1 MKKNYFFKRYS
12 NILLLLL
19 FSFIFFTTS
28 YSQKKAIDSTLSVLS
43 KHLQED
49 SLRANALIYLS
60 YLYQT
65 SNLTNSEYYAKEAL
79 YIVNKLNNPLL
90 ECAALNQLA
99 SVYTWKRKTTEA
111 LTTYF
116 EQQEIAQKTNQD
128 YWLIKAYLGIS
139 YVYELENEWGKAVRN
154 TLYALK
160 IAEKSPDPF
169 DEEDVYN
176 HLGSEYLGLKN
187 DKLAEEFLRKA
198 ATLFKKDE
206 NLDQLGD
213 CQITLAKVF
222 ARRGNYDSATHYFDN
237 ALELFTM
244 LDEPYQIADVYQQMG
259 DMYSMQG
266 KYKQAETYY
275 KKTIRIYDKTN
286 ASEGDYAL
294 AVIGLGTV
302 AFAEKNYD
310 TAASI
315 FHTEFEKVKQANIIE
330 PQLQCLLYMSK
341 SDSALGN
348 YKEALEHMQN
358 YAVLYDSF
366 YSQEKTKTTQRMLI
380 EFDVQQKEKENE
392 QLKMENSLQQQH
404 MAIFAVAGIALL
416 IAGAFLALLYKQKT
430 EALNSVKQMQQKTE
444 TQKNELAVINTVKDK
459 LISMIAHDVRSPL
472 TSLQNTLHLT
482 RQKILNEEEFD
493 KLSLILDNDIR
504 HLVSMLDNTLLWAR
518 EQIHALKVNK
528 VCFDLHSLA
537 EDVIE
542 LYHQPIQDKYLSVKN
557 NIPPATEVVSDKEI
571 IHTALRNFVSNAIKF
586 TPLGTSIEISSEQK
600 NGAMYITVK
609 DEGVGISK
617 EILNKINKKEFV
629 STRGTNNEK
638 GTGLGLMFT
647 EDLLSKLGEELYI
660 ETQAGKGTSITFTIH
675 KQDVNPS

>member
-1 MKKNYFFKRYS
+1 MKKKYFFKRYS
-12 NILLLLL
+12 NIFLVLVSL
-19 FSFIFFTTS
+19 IFCIVS
-28 YSQKKAIDSTLSVLS
+28 QAQKKAIDSTLNVLK
-43 KHLQED
+43 KHLKED

-65 SNLTNSEYYAKEAL
+65 SSLTNSEYYAKEAL
-79 YIVNKLNNPLL
+79 GIANKLNKDAL

-99 SVYTWKRKTTEA
+99 SVYTWERKTTEA
-111 LTTYF
+111 LATYF
-116 EQQEIAQKTNQD
+116 QQQEIAQKTNQE
-128 YWLIKAYLGIS
+128 YWLIKAYLGVS
-139 YVYELENEWGKAVRN
+139 NVYELENEWGKAVKY
-154 TLYALK
+154 TLDALK

-176 HLGSEYLGLKN
+176 NLGAEYLGLKN
-187 DKLAEEFLRKA
+187 DKLAEEYLRKA
-198 ATLFKKDE
+198 ATLFKKDN

-213 CQITLAKVF
+213 CEITLAKVF
-222 ARRGNYDSATHYFDN
+222 ATRGNYDSAKYYFDD
-237 ALELFTM
+237 AVALFTS
-244 LDEPYQIADVYQQMG
+244 LDEPYQIADVYQHVG
-259 DMYSMQG
+259 DMYSARGM
-266 KYKQAETYY
+266 YNQAETYY
-275 KKTIRIYDKTN
+275 KKTILIYDKTD
-286 ASEGDYAL
+286 AAEGDYAL

-302 AFAEKNYD
+302 AFGKKNYD
-310 TAASI
+310 TASLI
-315 FHTEFEKVKQANIIE
+315 FHNEFAKVKQANIIE
-330 PQLQCLLYMSK
+330 PQLQCLLYMAK

-358 YAVLYDSF
+358 YAVLYDGF
-366 YSQEKTKTTQRMLI
+366 YSQEKTRSTQRLLI
-380 EFDVQQKEKENE
+380 ELDVQQKEKENE

-444 TQKNELAVINTVKDK
+444 AQKNELAIINTVKDK

-518 EQIHALKVNK
+518 EQIHVLKVNK
-528 VCFDLHSLA
+528 IPFDLHSLA
-537 EDVIE
+537 EDVLE

-557 NIPPATEVVSDKEI
+557 NIPPSTEVISDKEI
-571 IHTALRNFVSNAIKF
+571 IHTALRNFISNAIKF
-586 TPLGTSIEISSEQK
+586 TPLGTSIEINAEQK

-617 EILNKINKKEFV
+617 EILNKINRKEFV

-647 EDLLSKLGEELYI
+647 EDLISKLGEELYI
-660 ETQAGKGTSITFTIH
+660 ETQAGKGTAITFTIH
-675 KQDVNPS
+675 KQDTTAS

>member
-1 MKKNYFFKRYS
+1 MKKKYFFKRYS
-12 NILLLLL
+12 NIFLVLVSL
-19 FSFIFFTTS
+19 IFCIVS
-28 YSQKKAIDSTLSVLS
+28 QAQKKAIDSTLNVLK
-43 KHLQED
+43 KHLKED

-65 SNLTNSEYYAKEAL
+65 SSLTNSEYYAKEAL
-79 YIVNKLNNPLL
+79 GIANKLNKDAL

-99 SVYTWKRKTTEA
+99 SVYTWERKTTEA
-111 LTTYF
+111 LATYF
-116 EQQEIAQKTNQD
+116 QQQEIAQKTNQE
-128 YWLIKAYLGIS
+128 YWLIKAYLGVS
-139 YVYELENEWGKAVRN
+139 NVYELENEWGKAVKY
-154 TLYALK
+154 TLDALK

-176 HLGSEYLGLKN
+176 NLGAEYLGLKN
-187 DKLAEEFLRKA
+187 DKLAEEYLRKA
-198 ATLFKKDE
+198 AALFKKDN

-213 CQITLAKVF
+213 CEITLAKVF
-222 ARRGNYDSATHYFDN
+222 ATRGNYDSAKYYFDD
-237 ALELFTM
+237 AVALFTS
-244 LDEPYQIADVYQQMG
+244 LDEPYQIADVYQHVG
-259 DMYSMQG
+259 DMYSARGM
-266 KYKQAETYY
+266 YNQAETYY
-275 KKTIRIYDKTN
+275 KKTILIYDKTD
-286 ASEGDYAL
+286 AAEGDYAL

-302 AFAEKNYD
+302 AFGKKNYD
-310 TAASI
+310 TASLI
-315 FHTEFEKVKQANIIE
+315 FHNEFAKVKQANIIE
-330 PQLQCLLYMSK
+330 PQLQCLLYMAK

-358 YAVLYDSF
+358 YAVLYDGF
-366 YSQEKTKTTQRMLI
+366 YSQEKTRSTQRLLI
-380 EFDVQQKEKENE
+380 ELDVQQKEKENE

-444 TQKNELAVINTVKDK
+444 AQKNELAIINTVKDK

-518 EQIHALKVNK
+518 EQIHVLKVNK
-528 VCFDLHSLA
+528 IPFDLHSLA
-537 EDVIE
+537 EDVLE

-557 NIPPATEVVSDKEI
+557 NIPPSTEVISDKEI
-571 IHTALRNFVSNAIKF
+571 IHTALRNFISNAIKF
-586 TPLGTSIEISSEQK
+586 TPLGTSIEINAEQK

-617 EILNKINKKEFV
+617 EILNKINRKEFV

-647 EDLLSKLGEELYI
+647 EDLISKLGEELYI
-660 ETQAGKGTSITFTIH
+660 ETQAGKGTAITFTIH
-675 KQDVNPS
+675 KQDTTAS

>member
-1 MKKNYFFKRYS
+1 MKKKYFFKRYS
-12 NILLLLL
+12 NIFLVLVSL
-19 FSFIFFTTS
+19 IFCIVS
-28 YSQKKAIDSTLSVLS
+28 QAQKKAIDSTLNVLK
-43 KHLQED
+43 KHLKED

-65 SNLTNSEYYAKEAL
+65 SSLTNSEYYAKEAL
-79 YIVNKLNNPLL
+79 GIANKLNKDAL

-99 SVYTWKRKTTEA
+99 SVYTWERKTTEA
-111 LTTYF
+111 LATYF
-116 EQQEIAQKTNQD
+116 QQQEIAQKTNQE
-128 YWLIKAYLGIS
+128 YWLIKAYLGVS
-139 YVYELENEWGKAVRN
+139 NVYELENEWGKAVKY
-154 TLYALK
+154 TLDALK

-176 HLGSEYLGLKN
+176 NLGAEYLGLKN
-187 DKLAEEFLRKA
+187 DKLAEEYLRKA
-198 ATLFKKDE
+198 ATLFKKDN

-213 CQITLAKVF
+213 CEITLAKVF
-222 ARRGNYDSATHYFDN
+222 ATRGNYDSAKYYFDD
-237 ALELFTM
+237 AVALFTS
-244 LDEPYQIADVYQQMG
+244 LDEPYQIADVYQHVG
-259 DMYSMQG
+259 DMYSARGM
-266 KYKQAETYY
+266 YNQAETYY
-275 KKTIRIYDKTN
+275 KKTILIYDKTD
-286 ASEGDYAL
+286 AAEGDYAL

-302 AFAEKNYD
+302 AFGKKNYD
-310 TAASI
+310 TASLI
-315 FHTEFEKVKQANIIE
+315 FHNEFAKVKQANIIE
-330 PQLQCLLYMSK
+330 PQLQCLLYMAK

-358 YAVLYDSF
+358 YAVLYDGF
-366 YSQEKTKTTQRMLI
+366 YSQEKTRSTQRLLI
-380 EFDVQQKEKENE
+380 ELDVQQKEKENE

-416 IAGAFLALLYKQKT
+416 IAGAFLSLLYKQKT

-444 TQKNELAVINTVKDK
+444 AQKNELAIINTVKDK

-518 EQIHALKVNK
+518 EQIHVLKVNK
-528 VCFDLHSLA
+528 IPFDLHSLA
-537 EDVIE
+537 EDVLE

-557 NIPPATEVVSDKEI
+557 NIPPSTEVISDKEI
-571 IHTALRNFVSNAIKF
+571 IHTALRNFISNAIKF
-586 TPLGTSIEISSEQK
+586 TPLGTSIEINAEQK

-617 EILNKINKKEFV
+617 EILNKINRKEFV

-647 EDLLSKLGEELYI
+647 EDLISKLGEELYI
-660 ETQAGKGTSITFTIH
+660 ETQAGKGTAITFTIH
-675 KQDVNPS
+675 KQDTTAS

>member
-1 MKKNYFFKRYS
+1 MKKKYFFKRYS
-12 NILLLLL
+12 NIFLVLVSL
-19 FSFIFFTTS
+19 IFCIVS
-28 YSQKKAIDSTLSVLS
+28 QAQKKAIDSTLNVLK
-43 KHLQED
+43 KHLKED

-79 YIVNKLNNPLL
+79 GIANKFNKDAL

-99 SVYTWKRKTTEA
+99 SVYTWERKTTEA
-111 LTTYF
+111 LATYF
-116 EQQEIAQKTNQD
+116 QQQEIAQKTNQE
-128 YWLIKAYLGIS
+128 YWLIKAYLGVS
-139 YVYELENEWGKAVRN
+139 NVYELENEWGKAVKY
-154 TLYALK
+154 TLDALK

-176 HLGSEYLGLKN
+176 NLGAEYLGLKN
-187 DKLAEEFLRKA
+187 DKLAEEYLRKA
-198 ATLFKKDE
+198 ATLFKKDN

-213 CQITLAKVF
+213 CEITLAKVF
-222 ARRGNYDSATHYFDN
+222 ATRGNYDSAKYYFDD
-237 ALELFTM
+237 AVALFTS
-244 LDEPYQIADVYQQMG
+244 LDEPYQIADVYQHVG
-259 DMYSMQG
+259 DMYSARGM
-266 KYKQAETYY
+266 YNQAETYY
-275 KKTIRIYDKTN
+275 KKTILIYDKTD
-286 ASEGDYAL
+286 AAEGDYAL

-302 AFAEKNYD
+302 AFGKKNYD
-310 TAASI
+310 TASLI
-315 FHTEFEKVKQANIIE
+315 FHNEFAKVKQANIIE
-330 PQLQCLLYMSK
+330 PQLQCLLYMAK

-358 YAVLYDSF
+358 YAVLYDGF
-366 YSQEKTKTTQRMLI
+366 YSQEKTRSTQRLLI
-380 EFDVQQKEKENE
+380 ELDVQQKEKENE

-444 TQKNELAVINTVKDK
+444 AQKNELAIINTVKDK

-518 EQIHALKVNK
+518 EQIHVLKVNK
-528 VCFDLHSLA
+528 IPFDLHSLA
-537 EDVIE
+537 EDVLE

-557 NIPPATEVVSDKEI
+557 NIPPSTEVISDKEI
-571 IHTALRNFVSNAIKF
+571 IHTALRNFISNAIKF
-586 TPLGTSIEISSEQK
+586 TPLGTSIEINAEQK

-617 EILNKINKKEFV
+617 EILNKINRKEFV

-647 EDLLSKLGEELYI
+647 EDLISKLGEELYI
-660 ETQAGKGTSITFTIH
+660 ETQAGKGTAITFTIH
-675 KQDVNPS
+675 KQDTTAS

>member
-1 MKKNYFFKRYS
+1 MKKNYFFKSYS
-12 NILLLLL
+12 NTFLLLLSL
-19 FSFIFFTTS
+19 IFCITS
-28 YSQKKAIDSTLSVLS
+28 HAQKKAIDSTLNILR
-43 KHLQED
+43 KHLKED
-49 SLRANALIYLS
+49 SLRANALIHLS

-79 YIVNKLNNPLL
+79 SIVNRLNNDAL

-99 SVYTWKRKTTEA
+99 SVYTWERKTTEA

-116 EQQEIAQKTNQD
+116 QQQEIAQKTNQE
-128 YWLIKAYLGIS
+128 YWLIKAYLGVS
-139 YVYELENEWGKAVRN
+139 NVYELENEWGKAVKY
-154 TLYALK
+154 TLDALK
-160 IAEKSPDPF
+160 IAEESPDPF

-176 HLGSEYLGLKN
+176 HLGAEYLGLKN
-187 DKLAEEFLRKA
+187 DKLAEEYLRKA
-198 ATLFKKDE
+198 AVLFKKDN

-213 CQITLAKVF
+213 CEITLAKVF
-222 ARRGNYDSATHYFDN
+222 ATRGNYDSAEHYFND
-237 ALELFTM
+237 AVELFTN
-244 LDEPYQIADVYQQMG
+244 LDEPYQIADVYQHIG
-259 DMYSMQG
+259 DMYSVRGM
-266 KYKQAETYY
+266 YKQAETYY
-275 KKTIRIYDKTN
+275 KKTILIYDKTD
-286 ASEGDYAL
+286 AAEGDYAL

-302 AFAEKNYD
+302 AFGKKNYD
-310 TAASI
+310 TASLI
-315 FHTEFEKVKQANIIE
+315 FHNEFAKVKQANIIE
-330 PQLQCLLYMSK
+330 PQLQCLIYMAK

-358 YAVLYDSF
+358 YATLYDSF
-366 YSQEKTKTTQRMLI
+366 YSQEKTRATQRMLV
-380 EFDVQQKEKENE
+380 ELDVQQKEKENE

-444 TQKNELAVINTVKDK
+444 AQKNELAIINTVKDK

-482 RQKILNEEEFD
+482 REKILNEEEFD

-518 EQIHALKVNK
+518 EQIHALKINK
-528 VCFDLHSLA
+528 VPFDLHSLA
-537 EDVIE
+537 EDVLE

-557 NIPPATEVVSDKEI
+557 NIPPLTEVVSDKEI
-571 IHTALRNFVSNAIKF
+571 IHTALRNFISNAIKF
-586 TPLGTSIEISSEQK
+586 TPLGTSIEINAKQK

-647 EDLLSKLGEELYI
+647 EDLLSKLDEELYI
-660 ETQAGKGTSITFTIH
+660 ETQAGKGTAVTFTIH
-675 KQDVNPS
+675 KQDAAAS